1 MVTSSIAYTPR
12 DLARVFFRHRR
23 KMVLFFCTVVALTLA
38 AIALSPRSYSSRS
51 ILMIRVG
58 RESVGLDP
66 TATTGETISLQK
78 SQTDEVNSALEILS
92 SRSVLERV
100 VDEVGVDRILKDEP
114 TAQEV
119 QSAPSPI
126 MERLSTTFAAGR
138 QWIKSTMEQ
147 LRLSDRGTDLDLA
160 VRRLETGIDVSS
172 PKQSTIISVAYSAR
186 SPELAHD
193 IVKAL
198 TDAFLDHHLEINRT
212 EGSLEFF
219 TEQVASLREE
229 LDAKQSELRDRKNEF
244 QLTSSES
251 GRAILEQQIATVELE
266 RLQSERELAFS
277 NAAIE
282 SISKAISALDPEL
295 VTNRVLGFPNEAK
308 SGMRQ
313 KLYDLELRESELKAR
328 YTDEYPLLVEVRKQL
343 KAAKDI
349 LAALPDERTQI
360 TEALN
365 PNQRSLELKLTQS
378 VANHA
383 ALEAKLDAAV
393 SQHTS
398 LVAELTRLND
408 QELQL
413 ARLERTVELLDGTY
427 RMHFEK
433 MEQARVNEAMGFD
446 GISNLKV
453 AQPAT
458 LVSKPDWPKKPL
470 MLALGL
476 LVATGGA
483 FGLALASESMD
494 QTLRTTDQVEAQLGV
509 PVVLSMPFR
518 SETTAIKRNSP
529 RKGRTAA
536 SQADRRP
543 FGDFSSLFG
552 DIDMSSAGLL
562 DEHRTR
568 TLGVVGCGATTIRSR
583 IALELAK
590 QAASRFGQPV
600 LLIDADS
607 RRRRISRRF
616 RVGDA
621 PGWQDVLAGVV
632 DAESCVHRRKSR
644 KLAVMGPGG
653 TNGATATIESSL
665 GVLAQFDEVKTEYDL
680 VVVDVPDARDAASLP
695 GGASMIDEAVLV
707 VEAER
712 TRIQAARQAIER
724 LRRNGILLKGVIL
737 ANRRDHIPEWVYK
750 RL

>member
-1 MVTSSIAYTPR
+1 MVTNSIAYTPR

-23 KMVLFFCTVVALTLA
+23 KMVLFFSTVVVLTLA

-100 VDEVGVDRILKDEP
+100 VNEVGADRILKDQP
-114 TAQEV
+114 NAQGAH
-119 QSAPSPI
+119 SPPSPV
-126 MERLSTTFAAGR
+126 MRRLSTAFAAGR
-138 QWIKSTMEQ
+138 QWIKAAMEHF
-147 LRLSDRGTDLDLA
+147 RLSDRGTDLDLA
-160 VRRLETGIDVSS
+160 VRRVEAGISISS

-193 IVKAL
+193 VVKGL
-198 TDAFLDHHLEINRT
+198 TDAFLDHHLEVNRT
-212 EGSLEFF
+212 EGSLKFF
-219 TEQVASLREE
+219 TEQVTSLRED

-277 NAAIE
+277 SAAIE
-282 SISKAISALDPEL
+282 SITKAISALDPEL

-313 KLYDLELRESELKAR
+313 KLYELELRESELKAR

-349 LAALPDERTQI
+349 LSALPDERTQI

-365 PNQRSLELKLTQS
+365 PNQRTLELKLTQS
-378 VANHA
+378 VANHV
-383 ALEAKLDAAV
+383 ALEAKLAAAV

-398 LVAELTRLND
+398 LVAELTQLND

-427 RMHFEK
+427 RMHVEK
-433 MEQARVNEAMGFD
+433 MEQARVNEAMGLD
-446 GISNLKV
+446 GISNVKV

-470 MLALGL
+470 FLALGL

-483 FGLALASESMD
+483 FGLALGSESMD

-509 PVVLSMPFR
+509 PVMLSLPAR
-518 SETTAIKRNSP
+518 SQKTASNRTSSRRRRDAAP
-529 RKGRTAA
+529 RAV
-536 SQADRRP
+536 RRP
-543 FGDFSSLFG
+543 LGNFSPLIGD
-552 DIDMSSAGLL
+552 LL
-562 DEHRTR
+562 QVDPLEEHRTR
-568 TLGVVGCGATTIRSR
+568 TLGVVGCGETNIRSR
-583 IALELAK
+583 IALELAR

-621 PGWQDVLAGVV
+621 PGWRDVLAGVV
-632 DAESCVHRRKSR
+632 DAESCVHRRQSR
-644 KLAVMGPGG
+644 KLDVMGPGG
-653 TNGATATIESSL
+653 SGGAISALESPV

-680 VVVDVPDARDAASLP
+680 VVVDVPDARDAGSLP
-695 GGASMIDEAVLV
+695 GGATMIDEAVLV
-707 VEAER
+707 VEAEK

-737 ANRRDHIPEWVYK
+737 ANRREHIPEWLYK